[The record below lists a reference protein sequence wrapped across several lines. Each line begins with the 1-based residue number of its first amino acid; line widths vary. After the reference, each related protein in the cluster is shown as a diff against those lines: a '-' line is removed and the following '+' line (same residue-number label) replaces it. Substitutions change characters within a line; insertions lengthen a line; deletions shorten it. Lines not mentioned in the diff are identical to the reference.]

1 MVHEVIYESMDWQL
15 SVFVFVALL
24 LGELNG
30 ETLTYQGGPGA
41 CSPEKI

>member
-15 SVFVFVALL
+15 SVFLFVALL

-41 CSPEKI
+41 CSPEEI